1 MTFQPTASWMDN
13 IQKQLD
19 DLKQLREDVVAQ
31 KQQIDQQKQQI
42 DQQKQQIDKLLNDNE
57 HLRQD
62 NLKLRKEVESVKAEN
77 EQIKRENAQIKQEN
91 LQLKEQNQRLRDD
104 MEKLAGDFK
113 EIKGK
118 IRDSRLSVA
127 KSTAD
132 YNLASFTIKCLKIL
146 VSSAIVFYLV
156 AIIIAANNGNVS
168 LITLMVGWIPVASF
182 LLPQYLKA
190 LGDMSHHDANMD
202 NQRLLKISYEKL
214 FDTNK
219 ID

>member
-1 MTFQPTASWMDN
+1 MTFQPTASWMEE

-19 DLKQLREDVVAQ
+19 DLKQLREDNIAQ
-31 KQQIDQQKQQI
+31 KLEINQLKKTQQKQAEY
-42 DQQKQQIDKLLNDNE
+42 IDKLLNDNE
-57 HLRQD
+57 HLRQND
-62 NLKLRKEVESVKAEN
+62 LKLRKEVESVKAEN
-77 EQIKRENAQIKQEN
+77 AEIKKEN
-91 LQLKEQNQRLRDD
+91 LQLKDQNKRLRDD
-104 MEKLAGDFK
+104 MEKLAEDFK

-132 YNLASFTIKCLKIL
+132 YNIASFTIKCLKIL
-146 VSSAIVFYLV
+146 VSFAIVFYLV

-168 LITLMVGWIPVASF
+168 LITLMVGWIPGAS
-182 LLPQYLKA
+182 LLLSQYCKA
-190 LGDMSHHDANMD
+190 LGDMSHHEANMD

-214 FDTNK
+214 FDANK